1 MATQAANAAPPAGE
15 EEEAPEVDEP
25 EPAEDE
31 VVVDDEAEA
40 VAAAKAANEAEG
52 AVEEK
57 PEEEEPEE
65 GEKPPTDEPPKAL
78 KDQTVD
84 ELAKQL
90 SDDQLRRLGQ
100 KFANKTMAAA
110 RRSEREVGDVRA
122 QSQRITAELTT
133 YKEFANQFKTE
144 PMTALR
150 RVLGADLTFKQF
162 AEMVAKDPGTAEP
175 PRVDP
180 QVAELRRRLDEKE
193 QREREQVVAENTRRS
208 QAAVQDALAKDPE
221 RFDLVL
227 TDIGRVQLWDAIV
240 AYHGKYG
247 SCPDDKVFAM
257 ADLIEGRLTEQ
268 VAKSKKFTAR
278 PSVKTGTPPAA
289 KPNAGAKGKTITNRS
304 SSAAPSK
311 RENATETEE
320 ERDRRINAEMRQ
332 AGELS

>member
-1 MATQAANAAPPAGE
+1 MATQAANVAPPAGE

-57 PEEEEPEE
+57 PEEEEAEE
-65 GEKPPTDEPPKAL
+65 GEKPPADEPPKAL

-110 RRSEREVGDVRA
+110 RRSEREVGTVRE

-133 YKEFANQFKTE
+133 YKEFAAQFKTE

-240 AYHGKYG
+240 AYNAKYG
-247 SCPDDKVFAM
+247 SVPDDKVFAM

-289 KPNAGAKGKTITNRS
+289 KPNAGVKGKTITNRS

>member
-57 PEEEEPEE
+57 PEDEEAEE
-65 GEKPPTDEPPKAL
+65 GEKPPADEPPKAL

-133 YKEFANQFKTE
+133 YKEFAAQFKTE

-162 AEMVAKDPGTAEP
+162 AEMVA
-175 PRVDP
+175 
-180 QVAELRRRLDEKE
+180 ELRRRLDEKE
-193 QREREQVVAENTRRS
+193 QREREQTVAENTRRS

-227 TDIGRVQLWDAIV
+227 TDIGRTQLWDAIV

-289 KPNAGAKGKTITNRS
+289 KPNAGVKGKTITNRS